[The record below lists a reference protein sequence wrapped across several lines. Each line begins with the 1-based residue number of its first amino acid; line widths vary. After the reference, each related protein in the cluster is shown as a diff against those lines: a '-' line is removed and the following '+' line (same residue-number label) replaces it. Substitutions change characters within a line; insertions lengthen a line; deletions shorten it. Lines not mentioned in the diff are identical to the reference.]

1 MKFDVV
7 VGNPPYQETLKDTSD
22 GAIYHHFY
30 NLAEKSGVKYCLI
43 SPARFLF
50 NAGNTDKSWNEHMLS
65 DKHVKVVYYNPEA
78 SEVFPHT
85 GFKGG
90 VAVLYRDEEKDFG
103 AIGVFTAYSE
113 LNSIVR
119 KVVNKDNFESII
131 SSIYLQEKFDLEALY
146 RDHNNLKAK
155 IGSKGKEKRLTTSIF
170 STVDIFSDVKISE
183 DDVGILGLIKNK
195 RFYKFI
201 NRNYL
206 EDHPNLDKWKVI
218 LPKSNGSGSLGEVLS
233 SPLVGK
239 PLVGYTQSFISIG
252 SFDTSTEAENALKY
266 IKSKFARTL
275 LGVLKVTQDN
285 NPPTWAKVPL
295 QDFSPESDIDW
306 TKSIAEIDRQ
316 LYEKYGLSAAEIEFI
331 ETKVKAMD

>member
-103 AIGVFTAYSE
+103 AIGMFTSYSQ
-113 LNSIVR
+113 LNSIAQ
-119 KVVNKDNFESII
+119 KVVNKEDFENII
-131 SSIYLQEKFDLEALY
+131 PSIYLQEKFDLESLY
-146 RDHNNLKAK
+146 GDHANLKAK

-170 STVDIFSDVKISE
+170 STVDIFSDDKISE
-183 DDVGILGLIKNK
+183 DDVSILGLITNQ

-206 EDHPNLDKWKVI
+206 ESHPNLDKWKVI
-218 LPKSNGSGSLGEVLS
+218 IPCANGSGKLGEIFS
-233 SPLVGK
+233 SPLIGEPSVGF
-239 PLVGYTQSFISIG
+239 TQSFLSIG
-252 SFDTSTEAENALKY
+252 KFDTRFEAENALKY
-266 IKSKFARTL
+266 IKSKFVRVM
-275 LGVLKVTQDN
+275 LGILKITQH
-285 NPPTWAKVPL
+285 NPPPKWAKVPL
-295 QDFSPESDIDW
+295 QDFTSNSDIDW
-306 TKSIAEIDRQ
+306 SKPIPEIDQQ
-316 LYEKYGLSAAEIEFI
+316 LYEKYGLSESEIDFI
-331 ETKVKAMD
+331 ETKVKPMD

>member
-22 GAIYHHFY
+22 GAVYHYFY
-30 NLAEKSGVKYCLI
+30 NLAEKVSSKYCLI

-50 NAGNTDKSWNEHMLS
+50 NAGNTDKNWNQKMLN
-65 DKHVKVVYYNPEA
+65 DKHLKVVYYNPKA
-78 SEVFPHT
+78 SQVFPNI

-90 VAVLYRDEEKDFG
+90 VAVLYRNEDKDFG
-103 AIGVFTAYSE
+103 SIGVFTAHKE

-119 KVVNKDNFESII
+119 KIAKTEGFESII
-131 SSIYLQEKFDLEALY
+131 TSIYLQEKFDLKVLY
-146 RDHNNLKAK
+146 QEHPDLKTK

-170 STVDIFSDVKISE
+170 NTVNIFSDEKLSKN
-183 DDVGILGLIKNK
+183 DVSILGLIKNQ

-206 EDHPNLDKWKVI
+206 EEHPNLNKWKVI
-218 LPKSNGSGSLGEVLS
+218 LPKSNGTGAFGETLS
-233 SPLVGK
+233 TPLVEK

-252 SFDTSTEAENALKY
+252 SFDTQVEAENALKY
-266 IKSKFARTL
+266 IKSKFSRAL

-285 NPPTWAKVPL
+285 NPSTWLNVPL
-295 QDFSPESDIDW
+295 QDFTPNSDINW
-306 TKSIAEIDRQ
+306 NKSIPEIDQQ
-316 LYEKYGLSAAEIEFI
+316 LYKKYGLNKLEIEFI
-331 ETKVKAMD
+331 ESKVEPMN

>member
-30 NLAEKSGVKYCLI
+30 NLAEKFGSKYCLI

-50 NAGNTDKSWNEHMLS
+50 NAGNTDKSWNERMLN

-78 SEVFPHT
+78 RQVFPHT

-90 VAVLYRDEEKDFG
+90 VAVLYRNEERDFG
-103 AIGVFTAYSE
+103 AIGVFTSYSQ
-113 LNSIVR
+113 LNSIVQ
-119 KVVNKDNFESII
+119 KVVNKDDFENII
-131 SSIYLQEKFDLEALY
+131 PSIYLQEKFDLDSLY
-146 RDHNNLKAK
+146 GDHANLKAK

-170 STVDIFSDVKISE
+170 STVDIFTDDKTSE
-183 DDVGILGLIKNK
+183 DDVSILGLIKNQ

-206 EDHPNLDKWKVI
+206 ESHPNLYKWKVI
-218 LPKSNGSGSLGEVLS
+218 LPKSNGSGYLGEILS

-239 PLVGYTQSFISIG
+239 PSVGHTQSFISIG
-252 SFDTSTEAENALKY
+252 DFGTSIEAENALKY
-266 IKSKFARTL
+266 IKSKFSRTL

-285 NPPTWAKVPL
+285 NPPTWSKVPL
-295 QDFSPESDIDW
+295 QDFTPESDIDW
-306 TKSIAEIDRQ
+306 TKSIAEIDQQ
-316 LYEKYGLSAAEIEFI
+316 LYKKYGLSESEIDFI